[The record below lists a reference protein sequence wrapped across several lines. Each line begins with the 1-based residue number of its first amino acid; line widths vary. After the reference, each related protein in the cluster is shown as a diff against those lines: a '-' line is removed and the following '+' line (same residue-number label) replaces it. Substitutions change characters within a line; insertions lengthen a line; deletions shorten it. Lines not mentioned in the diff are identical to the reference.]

1 MLNKPKDV
9 PFCGVRREKVLR
21 AIPILDE
28 ENLQHLFDF
37 ITERYKIHTRKDVEK
52 LPPPWTSNPVLSQ
65 YRFTNIRRE
74 HDKET
79 KWLIKNITS
88 NNHISY
94 DDKLLNCI
102 LFRLYNKHETAELLD
117 MPIKFSAFR
126 TKRGPCWNPE
136 LYRKQ
141 FEAARKED
149 PKRVFFTGA
158 FITGGLKRA
167 LKWYLPGDLEK
178 KDSAEMRVMW
188 FMKHLVDTGITY
200 ELKKSSTQQE
210 AFQVLANL
218 MGIGEFLAYQM
229 FVDMTYIAEFPFSE
243 NEFTVAGPGCKR
255 GIDYLFEDK
264 DGMTYEECLFWMRDN
279 LNRAFKST
287 IGKSIQFNKLM
298 YDLKSDDRCF
308 NVMSLENCMCE
319 LSKYIRAVT
328 NTGRPRQMYK
338 PERRTK

>member
-1 MLNKPKDV
+1 MLSKPKDV
-9 PFCGVRREKVLR
+9 PFCGVRKGKVLK
-21 AIPILDE
+21 AIPILNE

-37 ITERYKIHTRKDVEK
+37 ITERYKIHTKKDVEK
-52 LPPPWTSNPVLSQ
+52 IPPPWTNNPVLSQ
-65 YRFTNIRRE
+65 YRFTNVRRE

-88 NNHISY
+88 NNRISY

-102 LFRLYNKHETAELLD
+102 LFRLYNKHETAELLEI
-117 MPIKFSAFR
+117 PIEFSKFR
-126 TKRGPCWNPE
+126 IKRGPCWNPE
-136 LYRKQ
+136 LYRKR
-141 FEAARKED
+141 FEEARKED

-167 LKWYLPGDLEK
+167 LKWYLPRDLEK

-188 FMKHLVDTGITY
+188 FMKHLVDTEITK
-200 ELKKSSTQQE
+200 ELKRSSTQQE
-210 AFQVLANL
+210 AFKVLASL

-264 DGMTYEECLFWMRDN
+264 DGMSYEECLFWMRDN

-287 IGKSIQFNKLM
+287 LGKSIQFNKLM

-328 NTGRPRQMYK
+328 NTGRPRQTYTT
-338 PERRTK
+338 RRN